1 MKVQS
6 THKWKRAAAA
16 LLVLTLLSA
25 LAGTAFAEGD
35 ALNDGSPWVDYILR
49 ENLETVKARPETPKD
64 DLYLYANFDWAKN
77 TEIRPGYTSE
87 SSFDA
92 VDDEIREMC
101 MDVLTDDSLQGE
113 DAALVQGLYK
123 ACLDWDSRNAL
134 GLEPIQKIVD
144 RILAVSSLD
153 ELTAL
158 FCDRDAETGQF
169 FGFGADTGL
178 NDPETYLLTIGAM
191 GLMLGD
197 SAEYVERTEMGERI
211 EAAYRMV
218 AAKMLPKLGFAEEE
232 ALEMLDRALALETEL
247 AEGIMSSAE
256 KMSPDYI
263 QRINNQMSPDEAYAL
278 CENFPMS
285 TIIDAWGY
293 GAAESCLVTQP
304 AYFEKLD
311 AIYTEERLEDLKNY
325 LLVGTA
331 VGNLSI
337 LDRDC
342 YELSIESSNMISGST
357 GSMPDEEVAY
367 AIASGALMVPMGRAF
382 LEKYDSTQMKEDITR
397 ICQECIDY
405 YRDMLAGEDWLSADT
420 RAKAIEKLDAITI
433 HAVYPEKWRDYSGLS
448 LDGLNYYDCLKA
460 IARFNE
466 DYNRSLLNTK
476 VDHDLW
482 NFNILEANAY
492 YNPQDNSINI
502 IRGILGN
509 VFYRDDMSTE
519 ELYAGI
525 GSVIGHEISHAF
537 DTNGAQFDA
546 SGVLNNWWTE
556 EDYSA
561 FLARAQ
567 KLIDYYDAMTAF
579 GGYHVQGKN
588 IQTEAIAD
596 MAGVKCML
604 GLLEQKGDADYRAF
618 FEAYAKI
625 WACLSTREMEYYSLM
640 QDSHPLHY
648 LRVNAT
654 AQQFAQFM
662 EAFDVT
668 VGDGMYL
675 DPADCV
681 LVW

>member
-1 MKVQS
+1 MKTQS
-6 THKWKRAAAA
+6 TNKWKRAAAL
-16 LLVLTLLSA
+16 LLVLTLFSA
-25 LAGTAFAEGD
+25 LAGTAFADGD

-49 ENLETVKARPETPKD
+49 ENVETVEARPESPKD

-87 SSFDA
+87 SSFQSVA
-92 VDDEIREMC
+92 DEIREMC

-113 DAALVQGLYK
+113 DAALVQGLYN
-123 ACLDWDSRNAL
+123 ACLDWDTRNAL
-134 GLEPIQKIVD
+134 GVEPVQKIMD

-158 FCDRDAETGQF
+158 FCDRDAEVGQF
-169 FGFGADTGL
+169 FGFGTDTGL
-178 NDPETYLLTIGAM
+178 NDPETYLLGISSTN
-191 GLMLGD
+191 LMLGD
-197 SAEYVERTEMGERI
+197 SAEYVERTEMGDRL
-211 EAAYRMV
+211 EAAYRM
-218 AAKMLPKLGFAEEE
+218 AAEKMLPKFGYTEEE
-232 ALEMLDRALALETEL
+232 ASEMMDRALALDAEL
-247 AEGIMSSAE
+247 APGIMTSAE
-256 KMSPDYI
+256 RMSPDYV
-263 QRINNQMSPDEAYAL
+263 QRINNEMSLDEACAL
-278 CENFPMS
+278 CKNFPMS

-293 GAAESCLVTQP
+293 GAAESCLVMEP
-304 AYFEKLD
+304 AYLETLD

-325 LLVGTA
+325 LLVSTA
-331 VGNLSI
+331 VGSI
-337 LDRDC
+337 SVLDREC
-342 YELSIESSNMISGST
+342 YELSVEVDNMVNGST
-357 GSMPDEEVAY
+357 GSVPDEEVAY
-367 AIASGALMVPMGRAF
+367 SIASGALMVPMGRAF
-382 LEKYDSTQMKEDITR
+382 LAKYDSTQMKEDITR
-397 ICQECIDY
+397 ICQECVDY
-405 YRDMLAGEDWLSADT
+405 YRGMLESEDWLSADT
-420 RAKAIEKLDAITI
+420 RAKAIEKLDALTI

-460 IARFNE
+460 LQKFNE
-466 DYNRSLLNTK
+466 EYYRSLLNTK

-482 NFNILEANAY
+482 NFNILETNAY

-502 IRGILGN
+502 IRGILGDA
-509 VFYRDDMSTE
+509 FYRDDMSTE

-525 GSVIGHEISHAF
+525 GTVIGHEISHAF
-537 DTNGAQFDA
+537 DTNGAQFNA
-546 SGVLNNWWTE
+546 AGVLENWWTE

-561 FLARAQ
+561 FLGRAQ

-579 GGYHVQGKN
+579 GGYHVQGNN

-604 GLLEQKGDADYRAF
+604 GLLEQKGDVDYRAF

-625 WACLSTREMEYYSLM
+625 WQSLNTREMEYYCLM

-654 AQQFAQFM
+654 AQQFTQFM
-662 EAFDVT
+662 EAFGVT
-668 VGDGMYL
+668 EGDGMYL